1 MDQHELTSYFL
12 KFGLAAVIGLLVGL
26 ERSQSGGGSFKG
38 HVRDFVIYALVGAT
52 SAFAAVEYANAWL
65 IVAGF
70 AGVLVLQVS
79 GYWAEHR
86 EANPDSGITTE
97 AAALITFFLGV
108 LVMRDASELAIAIA
122 IVVMLVLSEKK
133 LIEKF
138 SSQIQQFELQAALK
152 LLVISFI
159 ILPLLPS
166 KSLDNYATA
175 PIGEVTA
182 VDPSSGEVNFFA
194 GEDRYYEPGSELY
207 FYTEDSG
214 EVGHF
219 EIIQSPDDTTAARL
233 LGDEGSLQTL
243 NTGTELRTPYVPR
256 LLAIMLSALTPFQV
270 WMIVVL
276 VSFIGFIGYVLIKVI
291 GAGAGIALTGLIGG
305 LASSTVTTLSFS
317 ARSKE
322 LPSLNTSFA
331 VAVTLA
337 SAIMFPRVVLQIGV
351 FNQALMAS
359 IALPMMAT
367 GAAGLLMAGYFYWR
381 SRGETVESQE
391 IKLDNP
397 FSLKSAVTF
406 GLVFA
411 TVLVATRVATAYLGN
426 AWLPVVALVS
436 GLTDAD
442 AIAFSVSN
450 LQKSGLITLDWASFN
465 LVLGALAN
473 TMMKLFLIFSL
484 GDRGLFK
491 KCLLSFSVMTA
502 AGIVTMLLYYDLW

>member
-1 MDQHELTSYFL
+1 
-12 KFGLAAVIGLLVGL
+12 
-26 ERSQSGGGSFKG
+26 
-38 HVRDFVIYALVGAT
+38 
-52 SAFAAVEYANAWL
+52 
-65 IVAGF
+65 
-70 AGVLVLQVS
+70 
-79 GYWAEHR
+79 
-86 EANPDSGITTE
+86 
-97 AAALITFFLGV
+97 
-108 LVMRDASELAIAIA
+108 MRDASELAIAIA

-138 SSQIQQFELQAALK
+138 SSQIQRFELQAALK

-159 ILPLLPS
+159 ILPLLPNIY
-166 KSLDNYATA
+166 LDNYATA
-175 PIGEVTA
+175 PIGEVSA
-182 VDPSSGEVNFFA
+182 LDPSSGEVRFLA
-194 GEDRYYEPGSELY
+194 GEDRYYEPGSKLY

-219 EIIQSPDDTTAARL
+219 EILPSTDDTTAARL
-233 LGDEGSLQTL
+233 LEGEGSLQTL
-243 NTGTELRTPYVPR
+243 TTGTELRAPYVPR
-256 LLAIMLSALTPFQV
+256 LFAVMLSALTPFQV

-351 FNQALMAS
+351 FNQPLMAS
-359 IALPMMAT
+359 IALPMMVT
-367 GAAGLLMAGYFYWR
+367 GAAGLLMAAYFYWR
-381 SRGETVESQE
+381 SRGDTVESQE

-411 TVLVATRVATAYLGN
+411 TILVATRVATAYLGN

-473 TMMKLFLIFSL
+473 TMMKLFLVFSL